1 MTRTAVLA
9 GCVAILAATPAF
21 AQSKAMI
28 QSLDDKFAEAFNRG
42 DAAAVAAMY
51 GDNAVVLPPGA
62 PMVKGRKDIEAFW
75 KGARE
80 QLGDLKLTTLD
91 VVPLGG
97 AAAREIG
104 RFTLKTKGDQPQ
116 EVVGKY
122 VVVWHRVGGAWKLG
136 TDIWNTDK

>member
-1 MTRTAVLA
+1 MRALVLA
-9 GCVAILAATPAF
+9 AAF
-21 AQSKAMI
+21 ATALASPAIAQDKATI
-28 QSLDDKFAEAFNRG
+28 NKLNDAFAAAFNKG

-75 KGARE
+75 KGAHE

-91 VVPLGG
+91 VAPLGA

-122 VVVWHRVGGAWKLG
+122 VVVWHKVGGAWKLG

>member
-1 MTRTAVLA
+1 MRALVLA
-9 GCVAILAATPAF
+9 AVIATAF
-21 AQSKAMI
+21 ASPTLAQDKATI
-28 QSLDDKFAEAFNRG
+28 NKLNDAFAAAFNKG